1 MRAIN
6 LFIVLLVL
14 TPYNSCSQN
23 ADLQQIEFLI
33 GTWKIE
39 GKESYESWEKSKD
52 RLTGQSYK
60 IKNGQKVISENI
72 ELKMVENQIIYTP
85 TVLDQNDGKGIPFK
99 LKLFQHNL
107 FSFENPDHDFPK
119 KVQYKILNNDE
130 LYVSVLGE
138 NDKGFSYKLVRQTN

>member
-1 MRAIN
+1 MKTIN
-6 LFIVLLVL
+6 LIIVLLVL
-14 TPYNSCSQN
+14 TPYTGCCQN
-23 ADLQQIEFLI
+23 ADLQQVEFLI

-39 GKESYESWEKSKD
+39 GKDSYEFWEKKKD

-72 ELKMVENQIIYTP
+72 ELKMMENQIIYTP

-119 KVQYKILNNDE
+119 KIQYKILGNNE